1 MAGGGSAGIDE
12 EDEEAPP
19 RPCAISR
26 RYAELLRV
34 ILGGAIA
41 SPLTTRLSAGG
52 IIGAPDL
59 PSDSAAS
66 RRSCLCIS
74 SSLLSVVPFS
84 SSKKDMLSTLWLR
97 RTIGGC
103 GNAASG
109 AVC

>member
-12 EDEEAPP
+12 DDEEAPM
-19 RPCAISR
+19 AISR

-52 IIGAPDL
+52 IMGAPDL

-66 RRSCLCIS
+66 LRSCLRVS
-74 SSLLSVVPFS
+74 SSVLSVVPFS